1 MFPFFF
7 SKVFIRGLTIFEEGY
22 VWAPDSM
29 SLLFII
35 FLQIVLWIITLSKRQ
50 YLGLFLLIPVF
61 CGFIPFENL
70 PQKKDHFGV
79 VVFNVGQGLSVLI
92 KTKNHAWLYDTGPPS
107 AGKKVILPLLKFY
120 GVNKLDAIIISH
132 WDLDHRGGLQA
143 IHSDYP
149 AHVITS
155 GNEGDSLC
163 RAGDIWVADGVQFK
177 FLHPV
182 NSSNKVKNKNSCV
195 LLISNKEHSVLI
207 PGDIDH
213 IVEKRILNREELSHV
228 NVLVA
233 AHHGSKY
240 STSRQLLETLHPD
253 DVVISAGYHNQY
265 HHPHKET
272 LERLQTI
279 HSKAFITYEEGS
291 YVYQG

>member
-1 MFPFFF
+1 
-7 SKVFIRGLTIFEEGY
+7 
-22 VWAPDSM
+22 
-29 SLLFII
+29 
-35 FLQIVLWIITLSKRQ
+35 QIVLWIITLSKRQ

-207 PGDIDH
+207 PGDID
-213 IVEKRILNREELSHV
+213 
-228 NVLVA
+228 
-233 AHHGSKY
+233 
-240 STSRQLLETLHPD
+240 
-253 DVVISAGYHNQY
+253 
-265 HHPHKET
+265 
-272 LERLQTI
+272 
-279 HSKAFITYEEGS
+279 
-291 YVYQG
+291 